1 MAVLKKNK
9 KDATILFID
18 ATKEFVKITNSNK
31 LSDKNI
37 NNILKIFTERK
48 EIKHLAHLATYEE
61 IKEKDFNLSVSTYV
75 EKEDKREIIDIKK
88 LNLQID
94 EIVKKEDELR
104 TKINKII
111 KEIEK

>member
-1 MAVLKKNK
+1 M
-9 KDATILFID
+9 
-18 ATKEFVKITNSNK
+18 
-31 LSDKNI
+31 
-37 NNILKIFTERK
+37 
-48 EIKHLAHLATYEE
+48 ATYEE